1 MVTKQITLN
10 VWKKNSVILGFI
22 QGEVDSRYIEVT
34 FNDESGTLNLANKQ
48 VTFYAQ
54 KPDGTLIFN
63 DCAVDSDKNTATVAV
78 TSQMESVAGF
88 MECEFQIFN
97 SENSLLKVN
106 GLKILIVSDKD
117 FSEAVESTSECN
129 ALLEAIHNAQN
140 YGEELEK
147 YLGEVGILSSEIG
160 TLSDLTTEEK
170 TSLVGA
176 VNEVNSSLISNV
188 NDINTNISQLNT
200 KVIPISQG
208 GTGATTAAEALTN
221 IGAAASAHTHSASSI
236 TSGTLPISR
245 GGTGAATV
253 STARTTLGFST
264 ATSLYSNSSG
274 THSTITLSGDVSNYD
289 AIGIYCFWESQD
301 IYGSRYYEILASSS
315 KTSLYNLRTS
325 NDGNGVV
332 LCGYNITVTSN
343 TITFVSYSNY
353 KSIYIT
359 SDNTT
364 NSSEFYGRYLTNQIP
379 YITKVV
385 GYKY

>member
-1 MVTKQITLN
+1 MVSKDIELKIWESNCVTLYARE
-10 VWKKNSVILGFI
+10 
-22 QGEVDSRYIEVT
+22 GEIDSRYIKVSFKTQELKNLDLTGKTVT
-34 FNDESGTLNLANKQ
+34 I
-48 VTFYAQ
+48 YAK
-54 KPDGTLIFN
+54 KPDGTQIFN
-63 DCAVDSDKNTATVAV
+63 TCTINSSDNTITAKL
-78 TSQMESVAGF
+78 TSQFLSAKGIV
-88 MECEFQIFN
+88 ECEFQIF
-97 SENSLLKVN
+97 EGDTVLLKVS
-106 GLKILIVSDKD
+106 GLKIMVVSVLD
-117 FSEAVESTSECN
+117 FSEAVESTSEYN
-129 ALLEAIHNAQN
+129 TLLKSIEQAQDFANKTGDTKNLSTNDKSSIIAAI
-140 YGEELEK
+140 
-147 YLGEVGILSSEIG
+147 
-160 TLSDLTTEEK
+160 
-170 TSLVGA
+170 
-176 VNEVNSSLISNV
+176 NEVNAK
-188 NDINTNISQLNT
+188 T
-200 KVIPISQG
+200 IPISQG

-245 GGTGAATV
+245 GGTGATTV
-253 STARTTLGFST
+253 SGAKINLGFST

-359 SDNTT
+359 SDNATG
-364 NSSEFYGRYLTNQIP
+364 SSEFYGRYLTNQIP

-385 GYKY
+385 GYNY